1 MDAIPPQEKG
11 TPPSTAASTAAST
24 PPPTAAPGALHGK
37 KLSPRAALWI
47 LALLAGIAA
56 LYFGRL
62 FIVPVLISILA
73 SYTLAPVVRLLEKT
87 RLPRPLAALLV
98 LAVLT
103 AGTAWGVLS
112 LRDDAQRMLDS
123 LPQKA
128 RQVRQSLAASARVG
142 PNPLQQLRK
151 AADELQ
157 RAAAEASGTNNG
169 NQANQANQPPPFADL
184 RDYALKQSGN
194 VLVAVAAEGP
204 VVVILTFFL
213 LASGD
218 HFRRKLM
225 SVAGPSLSRRK
236 ITLDI
241 LNEIDAQ
248 VQRYMLSMVASNIA
262 AGLGIWAAFGLFG
275 LQNAGLWGTAAG
287 ILHFIPY
294 LGPAMVTVA
303 ATGAAFLQFGSLTQA
318 LGVAASSVAV
328 FVVTGM
334 LLMPWLQSRLSRI
347 NATVMFVAL
356 LFFGWLWGVWGLLL
370 GAPLAAVAKVICE
383 RVEPLRHVGEM
394 MGD

>member
-1 MDAIPPQEKG
+1 VDSIPAQEG
-11 TPPSTAASTAAST
+11 SSTSPAAEATAM
-24 PPPTAAPGALHGK
+24 HGK
-37 KLSPRAALWI
+37 KLSPRAALWT
-47 LALLAGIAA
+47 LAVVAGIAA
-56 LYFGRL
+56 LYFARL
-62 FIVPVLISILA
+62 FIVPVLVSVLA
-73 SYTLAPVVRLLEKT
+73 SYTLAPVVRLMEKA
-87 RLPRPLAALLV
+87 RLPRPLAALVVLV
-98 LAVLT
+98 VLT
-103 AGTAWGVLS
+103 AGAAWGVLS

-123 LPQKA
+123 LPEKA

-151 AADELQ
+151 AANELQ
-157 RAAAEASGTNNG
+157 RAAAEAAGSGAPSQG
-169 NQANQANQPPPFADL
+169 NDAQPFADW

-194 VLVAVAAEGP
+194 LLVAVAAEGP

-236 ITLDI
+236 ITLGI

-248 VQRYMLSMVASNIA
+248 VQRYMLALVASNLA
-262 AGLGIWAAFGLFG
+262 AGLGIWAVFSLFG

-294 LGPAMVTVA
+294 LGPGMVTLA
-303 ATGAAFLQFGSLTQA
+303 ATGAAFLQLGSLGQA
-318 LGVAASSVAV
+318 AGVGASSLVV

-347 NATVMFVAL
+347 NATVLFVAL

-370 GAPLAAVAKVICE
+370 GAPLAAVAKVICD
-383 RVEPLRHVGEM
+383 RVEPLRHVGEL

>member
-1 MDAIPPQEKG
+1 VDAIPLQEKG
-11 TPPSTAASTAAST
+11 TTPSTAASTAAT
-24 PPPTAAPGALHGK
+24 PPPNTAPGALHGK

-241 LNEIDAQ
+241 LNEIDTQ

-303 ATGAAFLQFGSLTQA
+303 ATGAAFLQFGSLAQA
-318 LGVAASSVAV
+318 LGVAASSLTV

-334 LLMPWLQSRLSRI
+334 LLMPWMQSRLSRI

>member
-1 MDAIPPQEKG
+1 MDAIPLQEKG
-11 TPPSTAASTAAST
+11 TTPSTAASTAAT
-24 PPPTAAPGALHGK
+24 PPPNTAPGALHGK

-241 LNEIDAQ
+241 LNEIDTQ

-303 ATGAAFLQFGSLTQA
+303 ATGAAFLQFGSLAQA
-318 LGVAASSVAV
+318 LGVAASSLTV

-334 LLMPWLQSRLSRI
+334 LLMPWMQSRLSRI

>member
-1 MDAIPPQEKG
+1 M
-11 TPPSTAASTAAST
+11 
-24 PPPTAAPGALHGK
+24 
-37 KLSPRAALWI
+37 
-47 LALLAGIAA
+47 
-56 LYFGRL
+56 
-62 FIVPVLISILA
+62 
-73 SYTLAPVVRLLEKT
+73 RLLEKT

-241 LNEIDAQ
+241 LNEIDTQ

-303 ATGAAFLQFGSLTQA
+303 ATGAAFLQFGSLAQA
-318 LGVAASSVAV
+318 LGVAASSLTV

-334 LLMPWLQSRLSRI
+334 LLMPWMQSRLSRI

>member
-1 MDAIPPQEKG
+1 
-11 TPPSTAASTAAST
+11 
-24 PPPTAAPGALHGK
+24 
-37 KLSPRAALWI
+37 
-47 LALLAGIAA
+47 
-56 LYFGRL
+56 
-62 FIVPVLISILA
+62 
-73 SYTLAPVVRLLEKT
+73 
-87 RLPRPLAALLV
+87 
-98 LAVLT
+98 
-103 AGTAWGVLS
+103 
-112 LRDDAQRMLDS
+112 
-123 LPQKA
+123 
-128 RQVRQSLAASARVG
+128 
-142 PNPLQQLRK
+142 
-151 AADELQ
+151 
-157 RAAAEASGTNNG
+157 
-169 NQANQANQPPPFADL
+169 
-184 RDYALKQSGN
+184 
-194 VLVAVAAEGP
+194 
-204 VVVILTFFL
+204 
-213 LASGD
+213 
-218 HFRRKLM
+218 M

-303 ATGAAFLQFGSLTQA
+303 ATGAAFLQLGSLTQA

-347 NATVMFVAL
+347 NATVMFGAL